1 MVRHCPHQ
9 HIGHGVRISAAM
21 RVNDALRI
29 ASRTRCVVER
39 DRIPF
44 VGRHV
49 PCVIGIALRKKNFVV
64 ERADPFPCALV
75 HRIVNVDDQQLA
87 IDRGQR
93 RLDRRREF
101 TIGDQN
107 LRFPVIQLKCD
118 RRSIEPRVQRV

>member
-1 MVRHCPHQ
+1 MVRHRPHQ
-9 HIGHGVRISAAM
+9 HIGHGVRVSAAM

-29 ASRTRCVVER
+29 AGRTRRVVER

-44 VGRHV
+44 VGRQI
-49 PCVIGIALRKKNFVV
+49 PRVIGIALREKNFIV
-64 ERADPFPCALV
+64 ERADPFPRAVV

-101 TIGDQN
+101 AIGDQD
-107 LRFPVIQLKCD
+107 LRFPMIQLKCD
-118 RRSIEPRVQRV
+118 RRRIEPRVQSV